1 MSTLITWEWGYLLTS
16 MMWGMVLAGC
26 YDIIRVFR
34 RVVVHRGVRW
44 IFAEDMVYWMCSG
57 FVIFHVTFLIN
68 DGIIRSFSIAGLA
81 MGAAI
86 YRVAT
91 HNWLVDMLA
100 ACINFLLIPLKMLVR
115 YFKMLFSWIF
125 KVKVTLDEKV
135 RDKTGKTGET
145 EETETL

>member
-1 MSTLITWEWGYLLTS
+1 
-16 MMWGMVLAGC
+16 
-26 YDIIRVFR
+26 
-34 RVVVHRGVRW
+34 
-44 IFAEDMVYWMCSG
+44 MCSG

-68 DGIIRSFSIAGLA
+68 DGIIRSFSIAGFA

-135 RDKTGKTGET
+135 RDKTRKTGET